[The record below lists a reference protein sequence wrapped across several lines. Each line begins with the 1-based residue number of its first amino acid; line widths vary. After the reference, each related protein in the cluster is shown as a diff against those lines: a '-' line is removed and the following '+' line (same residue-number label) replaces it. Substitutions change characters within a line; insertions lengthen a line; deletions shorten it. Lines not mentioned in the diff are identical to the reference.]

1 MNPGDLV
8 KCSDTDS
15 YGVITRISVRD
26 PSTPRVYC
34 VVNPS
39 IPQYDYR
46 VLWSWGTE
54 KWETPGTITPIP
66 DKENTV

>member
-8 KCSDTDS
+8 KCRHTDS
-15 YGVITRISVRD
+15 YGIITRVSVRD
-26 PSTPRVYC
+26 PSTPRVYN
-34 VVNPS
+34 VINPS
-39 IPQYDYR
+39 INQYDYR

-66 DKENTV
+66 GKESTV